1 MTAIDAA
8 LQSYKAE
15 DYSVRLVHA
24 LFKVLP
30 AAPQMPTYGSLD
42 DAIKSL
48 YPNATPAVVERAH
61 QIAEGEG
68 VKNALWMAN
77 LIDTADESI
86 AAYSGLKSA
95 FSMIFGNRANALETD
110 SQQGV
115 DAGLKLIGLSYIVFQ
130 LFPGGLSEK
139 AQLFYTAP
147 AGQAIATFFASV
159 EVALPFADNAMTA
172 GGGMVG
178 DLWNRYGSN
187 SAAKLAALA
196 GGSQVQ
202 QAEGMVAT
210 LLGPIDT
217 AVKGVAPYAKS
228 MADSIRPHVPGA
240 LGFVDA
246 AAGMVGTAADALPI
260 YRYLGARLAAESC
273 VLLASRGL

>member
-1 MTAIDAA
+1 MTQIDSA
-8 LQSYKAE
+8 LQSFSAD

-30 AAPQMPTYGSLD
+30 MAPTMASYSSLD
-42 DAIKSL
+42 DAVQQL
-48 YPNATPAVVERAH
+48 YPQATPPVFARAREL
-61 QIAEGEG
+61 ADGAG

-95 FSMIFGNRANALETD
+95 FSFFFGDRSNALETD

-115 DAGLKLIGLSYIVFQ
+115 DAGLKLLGLSYIIYE
-130 LFPGGLSEK
+130 LFPGGLTDK
-139 AQLFYTAP
+139 VQLFYTAP

-159 EVALPFADNAMTA
+159 EVALPFADNALTA

-178 DLWNRYGSN
+178 DLWNRYGST
-187 SAAKLAALA
+187 SASKLAGFA
-196 GGSQVQ
+196 GAGQLQSAQ
-202 QAEGMVAT
+202 GMVSS
-210 LLGPIDT
+210 LLGPIDQ
-217 AVKGVAPYAKS
+217 AVKGVAPYARN
-228 MADSIRPHVPGA
+228 MAESIRPHLPGA
-240 LGFVDA
+240 MGFVDA

-273 VLLASRGL
+273 VLVASRGQ